1 MQDQIMDLPAQKP
14 NPSTEQKLVF
24 RMDNYHSALQKS
36 LHKQWI
42 DGQNCDLVM
51 STQSCNFSVHS
62 CVVAAF
68 STKISDQLLQASVTK
83 ALASITGRLI
93 ISENALKMCLSSL
106 R

>member
-1 MQDQIMDLPAQKP
+1 MDVPDERPAA
-14 NPSTEQKLVF
+14 SAEQKVLF
-24 RMDNYHSALQKS
+24 CMDNYHTALQKS

-42 DGQNCDLVM
+42 DGQNCDLVI

-83 ALASITGRLI
+83 ALASITGKLIRL
-93 ISENALKMCLSSL
+93 ENALKNCSFSL
-106 R
+106 FLW